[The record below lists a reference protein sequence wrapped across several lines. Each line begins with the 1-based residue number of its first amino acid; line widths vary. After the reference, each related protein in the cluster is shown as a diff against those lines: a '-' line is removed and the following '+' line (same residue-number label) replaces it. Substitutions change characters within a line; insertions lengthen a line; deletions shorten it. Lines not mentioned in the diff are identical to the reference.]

1 LGWVDRIK
9 RTLWRLDKTFKEL
22 DLIYQRVIDD
32 HMNNLERPKSKEQE
46 VADIIDILL
55 QMMNDHS
62 LSFELTIDHIKALLM
77 V

>member
-1 LGWVDRIK
+1 
-9 RTLWRLDKTFKEL
+9 
-22 DLIYQRVIDD
+22 VIDD
-32 HMNNLERPKSKEQE
+32 HMDNLGRPKSKEQD

-62 LSFELTIDHIKALLM
+62 LSFELTLDHIKALLM